1 MNVVE
6 EYLNDNLETLEE
18 NFNESST
25 NLLEIPETDIINVN
39 ENNVVSTLDNDS
51 IHNTTIVSEFKSI
64 DRGNLELGEGFI
76 NNATVNK
83 EINCQNS
90 IASDNS
96 FQKLLDDLN
105 IEIIDDSGT
114 DSHDLFNEKLNDFY
128 VNEIESDSAID
139 LSLNYSKNSPDLTSS
154 NNTKVITIPSQ
165 MDQMNTG
172 LLNFKMNLS
181 KMFLFTILNTSI
193 FFYLQKTRIL

>member
-1 MNVVE
+1 M
-6 EYLNDNLETLEE
+6 
-18 NFNESST
+18 
-25 NLLEIPETDIINVN
+25 
-39 ENNVVSTLDNDS
+39 
-51 IHNTTIVSEFKSI
+51 
-64 DRGNLELGEGFI
+64 ELGEGFI